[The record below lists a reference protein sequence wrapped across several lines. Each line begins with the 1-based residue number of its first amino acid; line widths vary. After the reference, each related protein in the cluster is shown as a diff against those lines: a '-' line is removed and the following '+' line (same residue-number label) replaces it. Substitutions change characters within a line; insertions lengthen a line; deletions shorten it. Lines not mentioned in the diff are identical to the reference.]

1 MPVGAIRAL
10 DGFDILTG
18 DQGQQRHRLGRAPQ
32 ILLRQM
38 PQQSV
43 RVADQSVDQQVA
55 GVLVVPGD
63 RLTRIVVIVGGAML
77 FDHRR
82 GGGTS
87 RRTRRIAAIN

>member
-1 MPVGAIRAL
+1 
-10 DGFDILTG
+10 
-18 DQGQQRHRLGRAPQ
+18 
-32 ILLRQM
+32 M

-63 RLTRIVVIVGGAML
+63 RRLTRIVVIVGGAML

-82 GGGTS
+82 GGGNLAAHPPDRGDQLS
-87 RRTRRIAAIN
+87 HGVLRGDRII